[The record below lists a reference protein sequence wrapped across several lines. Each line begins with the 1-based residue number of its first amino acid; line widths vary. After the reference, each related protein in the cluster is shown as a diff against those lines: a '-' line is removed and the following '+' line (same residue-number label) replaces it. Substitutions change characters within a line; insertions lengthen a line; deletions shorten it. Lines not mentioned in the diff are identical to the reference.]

1 MPVVCRYNADQFDL
15 SGMKPEAFKP
25 GIPSI
30 STPVKI
36 KSILI
41 GLIAL
46 ISLVSAS
53 PALALRPY
61 LATESAVPID
71 RGKSRL
77 ELGILDNRI
86 NTHVDQV
93 YLMGGLTYGVI
104 NNLDFEVDFP
114 YIFLQNDRRKD
125 EDGIGDI
132 KLKTKVRFV
141 RGHEANPLSLAGEL
155 VVKIPSCNDKKN
167 QGSGL
172 SQECTGEP
180 DVELTGIASKEFF
193 PVTVHLNIGYIFV
206 GNPPDRNLDDV
217 FRYSLAF
224 DIQTVRDAVRIVAE
238 LAGENNR
245 DPNASS
251 DLLSILGGVILVISP
266 SASLDVAIGK
276 GLTEETSDYNFTGG
290 VSLFF

>member
-1 MPVVCRYNADQFDL
+1 MPRPLN
-15 SGMKPEAFKP
+15 P
-25 GIPSI
+25 GNPPISI
-30 STPVKI
+30 PVKI
-36 KSILI
+36 KCVLLV
-41 GLIAL
+41 GLIAAATL
-46 ISLVSAS
+46 ASAK

-77 ELGILDNRI
+77 ELGLLDNRI
-86 NTHVDQV
+86 NTHVDQIFIE
-93 YLMGGLTYGVI
+93 GGLTYGVI

-114 YIFLQNDRRKD
+114 YIFVQNDRRQD

-141 RGHEANPLSLAGEL
+141 RGHEANPLSLAGEV

-167 QGSGL
+167 NGAGL

-206 GNPPDRNLDDV
+206 GNPSNRNLDDV

-224 DIQTVRDAVRIVAE
+224 DIQTVRDAVRVVAE

-245 DPNASS
+245 DPNATS
-251 DLLSILGGVILVISP
+251 DLLSILGGVIVALTP
-266 SASLDVAIGK
+266 SASMDVAIGK
-276 GLTEETSDYNFTGG
+276 GLTEESSDYNFTGG
-290 VSLFF
+290 LSLFF